1 MFLLST
7 TLYAAMPILADIIPS
22 ILPATLGN
30 HLNDQL
36 PKYLGRTFD
45 PKSLIFL
52 FDMIGIVACS
62 VSGTILAKHKNFDVF
77 GCLLVSMVTAIGGGT
92 VRDVILDRHPLFW
105 MIDMNYLI
113 VITITSILFQ
123 VFFHPESRHVDWFL
137 KLSDT
142 IGLSAFT
149 LIGIKVALSMGT
161 NIPVAL
167 LLGVITIIVGGIIRD
182 MICNEIPLVLQQE
195 IYITAALLGGGVF
208 FVMRAMALPDW
219 LIDIS
224 TMLSIFVIRMLAI
237 RYDWKFPEI
246 DLVAR
251 RRQR

>member
-1 MFLLST
+1 MVFVFIDALPALLPTDLGTQLSTHLPKDLST
-7 TLYAAMPILADIIPS
+7 T
-22 ILPATLGN
+22 
-30 HLNDQL
+30 
-36 PKYLGRTFD
+36 FD
-45 PKSLIFL
+45 PNSLIFL

-62 VSGTILAKHKNFDVF
+62 ISGTILAKYKNFDVF

-105 MIDMNYLI
+105 MVDMNYLM
-113 VITITSILFQ
+113 VISVTSILFQ

-149 LIGIKVALSMGT
+149 LIGIKVALSMGA
-161 NIPVAL
+161 NIPVSL

-195 IYITAALLGGGVF
+195 IYITAALFGGGVF
-208 FVMRAMALPDW
+208 FALRAMAMPEW
-219 LIDIS
+219 FVDIS
-224 TMLSIFVIRMLAI
+224 TMLSIFTLRMLAI

-251 RRQR
+251 RKQH

>member
-1 MFLLST
+1 MFIAALDST
-7 TLYAAMPILADIIPS
+7 LIT
-22 ILPATLGN
+22 
-30 HLNDQL
+30 
-36 PKYLGRTFD
+36 TFD
-45 PKSLIFL
+45 PRSLLFL

-105 MIDMNYLI
+105 MVDMSYLT
-113 VITITSILFQ
+113 VITITSLTMQIFFQ
-123 VFFHPESRHVDWFL
+123 TTAHRVDKFL

-142 IGLSAFT
+142 IGLAAFT
-149 LIGIKVALSMGT
+149 LIGIKVATSMGA

-195 IYITAALLGGGVF
+195 IYITAALIGGGVF
-208 FVMRAMALPDW
+208 FVLRGLGVTDW
-219 LIDIS
+219 ITEIATMS
-224 TMLSIFVIRMLAI
+224 TIFTLRMLAI
-237 RYDWKFPEI
+237 RYDWQFPQIEW
-246 DLVAR
+246 VR
-251 RRQR
+251 R

>member
-1 MFLLST
+1 M
-7 TLYAAMPILADIIPS
+7 LAIVLD
-22 ILPATLGN
+22 PALIT
-30 HLNDQL
+30 
-36 PKYLGRTFD
+36 TFD
-45 PKSLIFL
+45 PRSLIYF

-77 GCLLVSMVTAIGGGT
+77 GCLLVSIVTAIGGGT

-105 MIDMNYLI
+105 MVDMSYLT
-113 VITITSILFQ
+113 VITASSLVMQI
-123 VFFHPESRHVDWFL
+123 FFHPNSKRVDKFL

-149 LIGIKVALSMGT
+149 LIGIKVASSMGA

-195 IYITAALLGGGVF
+195 IYITAALTGGILYFIMHRIGVTEWIADIA
-208 FVMRAMALPDW
+208 AM
-219 LIDIS
+219 S
-224 TMLSIFVIRMLAI
+224 TIFTLRMLAI
-237 RYDWKFPEI
+237 RYDWQFPTLEWK
-246 DLVAR
+246 R
-251 RRQR
+251 

>member
-1 MFLLST
+1 MFTAALDST
-7 TLYAAMPILADIIPS
+7 LIT
-22 ILPATLGN
+22 
-30 HLNDQL
+30 
-36 PKYLGRTFD
+36 TFD
-45 PKSLIFL
+45 PRSLLFL

-105 MIDMNYLI
+105 MVDMSYLT
-113 VITITSILFQ
+113 VITITSLTMQIFFQ
-123 VFFHPESRHVDWFL
+123 TTAHRVDKFL

-142 IGLSAFT
+142 IELAAFT
-149 LIGIKVALSMGT
+149 LIGIKVATSMGA

-195 IYITAALLGGGVF
+195 IYITAALIGGGVF
-208 FVMRAMALPDW
+208 FVLRGLGVTDW
-219 LIDIS
+219 ITEIATMS
-224 TMLSIFVIRMLAI
+224 TIFTLRMLAI
-237 RYDWKFPEI
+237 RYDWQFPQIEW
-246 DLVAR
+246 VR
-251 RRQR
+251 R